1 MLSAE
6 EEPVTALSAKASL
19 FSSSAASQDFSSEGS
34 SPVQSQHLL
43 SRRAATTH
51 IWQHSI
57 CQFGYR
63 GLDTA
68 AVIVHQMPLHWG
80 RKAVDCTT
88 SECNQ
93 LLLTRYGSS
102 SIHSSTL
109 LYFHL

>member
-51 IWQHSI
+51 I
-57 CQFGYR
+57 
-63 GLDTA
+63 
-68 AVIVHQMPLHWG
+68 
-80 RKAVDCTT
+80 
-88 SECNQ
+88 
-93 LLLTRYGSS
+93 
-102 SIHSSTL
+102 
-109 LYFHL
+109 